1 MSSEIMQETTPLVEC
16 CAFHLGYTG
25 ISVTSSTSKESA
37 ETRSG
42 TRAIAEA
49 IFTIGLSNI

>member
-1 MSSEIMQETTPLVEC
+1 L
-16 CAFHLGYTG
+16 
-25 ISVTSSTSKESA
+25 TSKESA